1 MATKK
6 AVLRVG
12 SMAGCS
18 VSKKVEV
25 MDQKMAV
32 DLVVNLADCSVALR
46 VGKLDDSLVKMK
58 VAMWTESTDESL
70 ALTMAELK
78 EAS

>member
-1 MATKK
+1 MMATKK

-25 MDQKMAV
+25 MDGKMVV
-32 DLVVNLADCSVALR
+32 DWDWKLADCWVALR
-46 VGKLDDSLVKMK
+46 VAD
-58 VAMWTESTDESL
+58 
-70 ALTMAELK
+70 
-78 EAS
+78 